1 MLQGTSWTKRAP
13 PEVNQ
18 LDQSTPLEPPTQVV
32 KQTIS
37 FSKDV
42 RTFDFRQ
49 INRQQLLSQ
58 HSNDINF
65 SAGGRGRGRGRSSA
79 KEEESKRGSSNT
91 SKGQGQDDVKLKKYI
106 LTEHSFQGSWKMCV
120 VRQSGM
126 DEARGRERLIFTVLK
141 ITTREGEGEE
151 SLFSSEEKV
160 LYRFDLRE
168 FLEKSRKEQTTIRKR
183 MNDQQLHLEKM
194 EMDLGRPGHDEYLRK
209 QAVLAK
215 TKQTP
220 RPVVVVLEEKEV
232 TLCQCPKFATRG
244 ESAKEYENPKW
255 WCLQCKTTECKLC
268 TKEMCWIGLDSDH
281 TVLEVENEVELAEKE
296 MAKKLAS
303 SCRVKFSPATPVF
316 PEYYE
321 ISMVDFKAEWRILK
335 SSTVVVKF

>member
-1 MLQGTSWTKRAP
+1 
-13 PEVNQ
+13 
-18 LDQSTPLEPPTQVV
+18 
-32 KQTIS
+32 
-37 FSKDV
+37 
-42 RTFDFRQ
+42 
-49 INRQQLLSQ
+49 
-58 HSNDINF
+58 
-65 SAGGRGRGRGRSSA
+65 
-79 KEEESKRGSSNT
+79 
-91 SKGQGQDDVKLKKYI
+91 
-106 LTEHSFQGSWKMCV
+106 
-120 VRQSGM
+120 
-126 DEARGRERLIFTVLK
+126 
-141 ITTREGEGEE
+141 
-151 SLFSSEEKV
+151 
-160 LYRFDLRE
+160 
-168 FLEKSRKEQTTIRKR
+168 
-183 MNDQQLHLEKM
+183 MNEQQLHLEKM

-232 TLCQCPKFATRG
+232 TLCQCPMFLTRG
-244 ESAKEYENPKW
+244 ESGKEYENPKW

-268 TKEMCWIGLDSDH
+268 TKETCWIGLDSDH

-321 ISMVDFKAEWRILK
+321 INMKDFKAEWRILK